1 VTASVPHDW
10 LFHRCAVVLHHGG
23 SGTVAAAAR
32 AGVPQATLPLM
43 FDQHYWAEKLTW
55 LGVAPPPLSRSRI
68 LDADPRAPGGG
79 VAEVATAIASALRA
93 ATSSPELSA
102 RAAQLGATLRAEDG
116 VAVAVAAL
124 VREAAAGDA
133 AKASKAAAE
142 LLAAAPAADAPTP
155 LVRMQLPGGVDVLAV
170 SPEETHFLHAEVFV
184 TDVYLRHGFGDALPR
199 GALVLDV
206 GANIGLFCMRLASL
220 FASRGDDAATVWA
233 LEPLPACFAALTANT
248 RALRCV
254 RAERVGVVAQAGED
268 ATAPFTFYPRM
279 AGNST
284 LRPAEKAAL
293 QGDLVPARFW
303 QGAVRVDC
311 PVTTL
316 SAFMHARLA
325 PEQRIALLKLDVEG
339 AELDALRGVRAAD
352 WPRIDAVVAEV
363 HDTDGRAAAAAALLS
378 AAGFAHVFLD
388 RGVLAAAGAPSSSV
402 MLYARRHA
410 AADA

>member
-1 VTASVPHDW
+1 VPHGW
-10 LFHRCAVVLHHGG
+10 LFPRCAVVLHHAG

-32 AGVPQATLPLM
+32 AGVPQVPLPLM
-43 FDQHYWAEKLTW
+43 FDQHYWAEKLSW
-55 LGVAPPPLSRSRI
+55 LGVAPPPLSRTRI
-68 LDADPRAPGGG
+68 LDADPRAPGGS
-79 VAEVATAIASALRA
+79 VSDVASALASTLRA
-93 ATSSPELSA
+93 ATSSPALSA
-102 RAAQLGATLRAEDG
+102 RATQLGATLRAEDG

-124 VREAAAGDA
+124 AREAAAGDA
-133 AKASKAAAE
+133 SQAAKAAAE
-142 LLAAAPAADAPTP
+142 LLAAAPAPNVPPP
-155 LVRMQLPGGVDVLAV
+155 LVHMQLPGGVDVLAV

-184 TDVYLRHGFGDALPR
+184 SDVYLRHGFGDALPR

-206 GANIGLFCMRLASL
+206 GANIGLFCLRLAAL
-220 FASRGDDAATVWA
+220 FASRDDGDATVWA
-233 LEPLPACFAALTANT
+233 LEPLPACFAALAANT

-254 RAERVGVVAQAGED
+254 RAERVGVVAR
-268 ATAPFTFYPRM
+268 ATQPDETAAFTFYPRM

-293 QGDLVPARFW
+293 QGGLVPARFW
-303 QGAVRVDC
+303 EGAVRIDC

-316 SAFMHARLA
+316 SAFMRARLA
-325 PEQRIALLKLDVEG
+325 PEQRIALLKIDVEG
-339 AELDALRGVRAAD
+339 AELDALRGVCAAD

-388 RGVLAAAGAPSSSV
+388 RDALVAAGAPASSV

-410 AADA
+410 AVL